1 MGLIMLVGGYCA
13 WSAVSLLV
21 ADTLVGGGDP
31 FSFLRDLRKR
41 LSVPIIVHDRD
52 ADHRHGVEVVEA
64 GADDYVNESCSC
76 EELGLRARAILGRF
90 RGDQAVASTSVQ
102 Q

>member
-1 MGLIMLVGGYCA
+1 M
-13 WSAVSLLV
+13 S
-21 ADTLVGGGDP
+21 GGDP
-31 FSFLRDLRKR
+31 FSFVRDLRKR

-52 ADHRHGVEVVEA
+52 ADHRHGAEVFEA
-64 GADDYVNESCSC
+64 GADDCVNESCSC

-90 RGDQAVASTSVQ
+90 RGNQAVASTSVQ